1 MEDVGLMSQYRTD
14 PNSPLEQLR
23 KIVEPVTPTSLNAQI
38 EALSDK
44 QREHLKTLVSS
55 LKISMSFSRVNDP
68 YEDYKTLIR
77 RMYPRL
83 DMEFA
88 ELVTAVMESLDPTPE
103 MPPEVRYQRNLER
116 KRTPREVAMSIYD
129 NPEYFPPRD
138 TLPTEQ
144 VYRASLTNF
153 ESTKEPSPTLPKKND
168 TTFGFDV
175 AALNTFKDTL
185 GKIESA
191 NDYSVRGGFNDH
203 YLGKYQMGKAALQD
217 VGIGYSQEE
226 QEDFLSNPAK
236 QEKAFEEFTKQNHEY
251 LVHKSE
257 MYRNLPQTEKL
268 AVLGYAHNQG
278 RGGAL
283 KYLETGKTQ
292 KDGFGTDAQKYIDEV
307 KKASKKA
314 ENAVPPPQTEVQKMR
329 TAQEANKKR
338 ETRKAKE
345 RSNIAGHGRRLSP
358 SDETKNIDYSDPR
371 RGGAPSRPRRGGSG
385 R

>member
-1 MEDVGLMSQYRTD
+1 MEDSGIMSQYRTD

-23 KIVEPVTPTSLNAQI
+23 KIVEPVTPQSLNAQI

-55 LKISMSFSRVNDP
+55 LKISMSFSRVNDR
-68 YEDYKTLIR
+68 YADYKSLIS

-153 ESTKEPSPTLPKKND
+153 ETTRPSPTLPKKDD

-191 NDYSVRGGFNDH
+191 ND
-203 YLGKYQMGKAALQD
+203 
-217 VGIGYSQEE
+217 
-226 QEDFLSNPAK
+226 
-236 QEKAFEEFTKQNHEY
+236 
-251 LVHKSE
+251 
-257 MYRNLPQTEKL
+257 
-268 AVLGYAHNQG
+268 
-278 RGGAL
+278 
-283 KYLETGKTQ
+283 
-292 KDGFGTDAQKYIDEV
+292 
-307 KKASKKA
+307 
-314 ENAVPPPQTEVQKMR
+314 
-329 TAQEANKKR
+329 
-338 ETRKAKE
+338 
-345 RSNIAGHGRRLSP
+345 
-358 SDETKNIDYSDPR
+358 
-371 RGGAPSRPRRGGSG
+371 
-385 R
+385 